1 MIDVDLVINSQV
13 GDVAGTQHCK
23 HNGCKFAMVVD
34 RKRGTVTHFTVK
46 PISQATYDALQTAS
60 NQAEK
65 RAIMADSDSFN
76 GEDGCGNNWL
86 NECGLVP

>member
-1 MIDVDLVINSQV
+1 MIDATLVINSQV

-23 HNGCKFAMVVD
+23 HNGCKFVMVVD
-34 RKRGTVTHFTVK
+34 RKRGNTTSLKVT

-65 RAIMADSDSFN
+65 RAIMADSKPFG

-86 NECGLVP
+86 NECGLMP